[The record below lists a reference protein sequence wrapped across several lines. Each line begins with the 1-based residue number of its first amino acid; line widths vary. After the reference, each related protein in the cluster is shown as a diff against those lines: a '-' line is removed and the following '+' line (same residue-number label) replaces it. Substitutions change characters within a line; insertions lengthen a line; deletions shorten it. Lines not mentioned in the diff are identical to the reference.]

1 MVNSEALQLHHL
13 PDVSNQFNVPFILK
27 QLLNDSTELITYH
40 LWLINQQTNL
50 LGNKSLFML
59 PAYI

>member
-40 LWLINQQTNL
+40 L
-50 LGNKSLFML
+50 
-59 PAYI
+59 